1 VNVPPV
7 SIAMRIEISRISC
20 GALSKPHALSLD
32 SLAYR
37 ESGFP

>member
-20 GALSKPHALSLD
+20 GTPSKPHALSSD
-32 SLAYR
+32 RLAYR
-37 ESGFP
+37 KSGFP